1 MTDIH
6 NVFVAHRHEDDSL
19 VSDLKALL
27 RGRGVEIRDASIT
40 SDRPNQA
47 SNADY
52 IKQEILAPRIQQAGK
67 IIVLVTPETKNH
79 KWVDW
84 EIDYANKRN
93 RPILGVWAHGSAGCD
108 IPESLDKHAN
118 AIVGWDS
125 DRIMRALNGEF
136 LFENSDGSR
145 RGPQRIERHR
155 C

>member
-52 IKQEILAPRIQQAGK
+52 IKQEILAPGIRWAGK
-67 IIVLVTPETKNH
+67 VIVLITPETKNH
-79 KWVDW
+79 PWVDW
-84 EIDYANKRN
+84 EIEYANKQDK
-93 RPILGVWAHGSAGCD
+93 PIIGVWAGS
-108 IPESLDKHAN
+108 SLDCEVPEPLEKYAD
-118 AIVGWDS
+118 AIVGWNMEK
-125 DRIMRALNGEF
+125 IVRALNGEQ
-136 LFENSDGSR
+136 LFENPEGSTR
-145 RGPQRIERHR
+145 DPQPIVRQP